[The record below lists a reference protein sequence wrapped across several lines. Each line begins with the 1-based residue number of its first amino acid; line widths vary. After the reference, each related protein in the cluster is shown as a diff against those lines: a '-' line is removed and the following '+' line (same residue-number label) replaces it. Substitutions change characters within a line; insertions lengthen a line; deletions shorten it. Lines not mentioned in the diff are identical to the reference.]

1 MITKESIENLSQ
13 RLNIVDIIENY
24 IEVKK
29 QGSSFVCIC
38 PFHADKNPSMHIN
51 PTKGFYHCFACKAG
65 GDAFK
70 FVMDYEKLSFADA
83 VEKVASLSNFTL
95 SYTKEKQENKK
106 ELKSILPSLNA
117 YFKDN
122 LKHHKEIL
130 TYLYQRALND
140 KDIAKFELGFAGASE
155 DSIRLLQNQKI
166 PLEDA
171 MSVGALKKDEN
182 NEFYASFI
190 WRITF
195 PIYDHKDLLVGFG
208 GRTLNPNAPAKN
220 VNSPQNILF
229 DKSRIFYA
237 FNIAKENIAKKKEI
251 IVCEGY
257 MDAIAFHKAGFNNAV
272 AVLGTALTEH
282 HLPLIRR
289 YDAKVILC
297 FDNDE
302 AGLKAATR
310 SAFLLS
316 TNKIDG
322 KVAILQGGKD
332 PAELV
337 AKNES
342 AKLHN
347 ILDEGIE
354 LGEFYIRRLIS
365 THSIISALDK
375 QKALETIQKFT
386 FNLEPLVANSYT
398 SLVSNLLK
406 VDEKFI
412 VLSQNSKKTIQTPL
426 ISQNKYNFPKE
437 KIHIAE
443 LELIA
448 FLKQH
453 PDICNDF
460 KQISDS
466 VCFKHKI
473 LLDKILEKKGYE
485 DSDIREFENKN
496 IRKNLNYSEFLLGIC
511 KVNLAFLN
519 NVKIK
524 NSTLALKKQLFTLI
538 DKNLNLYFFIMEAA
552 VSYFTPKSEK
562 RKIKKNEHLQCLNLH
577 ISLNEDLIKTC
588 KVQGKK
594 IGFKMEFDSQNAL
607 ENAKKSLKDK
617 QLDMVCL

>member
-1 MITKESIENLSQ
+1 MIAKESIENLSQ

-122 LKHHKEIL
+122 LKHHKEVL

-208 GRTLNPNAPAKN
+208 GRTLNPNVPAKY

-342 AKLHN
+342 TKLHN

-485 DSDIREFENKN
+485 DSDIREFESKN

-538 DKNLNLYFFIMEAA
+538 DKNLNL
-552 VSYFTPKSEK
+552 
-562 RKIKKNEHLQCLNLH
+562 
-577 ISLNEDLIKTC
+577 LIKNLNTEELNN
-588 KVQGKK
+588 
-594 IGFKMEFDSQNAL
+594 F
-607 ENAKKSLKDK
+607 LKEY
-617 QLDMVCL
+617 LS

>member
-117 YFKDN
+117 YFKSN
-122 LKHHKEIL
+122 LKHHKEAL
-130 TYLYQRALND
+130 DYLYKRMLND
-140 KDIAKFELGFAGASE
+140 QDIAKFELGFAGSSE
-155 DSIRLLQNQKI
+155 DSIRLFHNEKI

-208 GRTLNPNAPAKN
+208 GRTLNPNVPAKY

-237 FNIAKENIAKKKEI
+237 FNIAKENIAKKKEM

-342 AKLHN
+342 TKLYN

-375 QKALETIQKFT
+375 QKALETIQQFT

-485 DSDIREFENKN
+485 DSDIREFESKN

-538 DKNLNLYFFIMEAA
+538 DKNLNLL
-552 VSYFTPKSEK
+552 
-562 RKIKKNEHLQCLNLH
+562 IKNLNTEELNNFLKEYLSFLKYEKNEEILQQSFRNLNG
-577 ISLNEDLIKTC
+577 IFGNKNFTAYDL
-588 KVQGKK
+588 
-594 IGFKMEFDSQNAL
+594 GFSIQNND
-607 ENAKKSLKDK
+607 EPF
-617 QLDMVCL
+617 

>member
-70 FVMDYEKLSFADA
+70 FVMNYEKLSFADA

-122 LKHHKEIL
+122 LKHHKEVL

-208 GRTLNPNAPAKN
+208 GRTLNPNVPAKY

-347 ILDEGIE
+347 IFDEGIE

-398 SLVSNLLK
+398 GLVSNLLK

-485 DSDIREFENKN
+485 DSDIREFESKN

-538 DKNLNLYFFIMEAA
+538 DKNLNLL
-552 VSYFTPKSEK
+552 
-562 RKIKKNEHLQCLNLH
+562 IKNLNTEELNNFLKEYLSFLKYEKNEEILQQSFRNLNG
-577 ISLNEDLIKTC
+577 IFSNKNFTAYDL
-588 KVQGKK
+588 
-594 IGFKMEFDSQNAL
+594 GFSAQDNDEPF
-607 ENAKKSLKDK
+607 
-617 QLDMVCL
+617 

>member
-122 LKHHKEIL
+122 LKHHKEVL

-208 GRTLNPNAPAKN
+208 GRTLNPNVPAKY

-342 AKLHN
+342 TKLHN

-375 QKALETIQKFT
+375 QKALEAIQKFT

-485 DSDIREFENKN
+485 DSDIREFESKN

-538 DKNLNLYFFIMEAA
+538 DKNLNL
-552 VSYFTPKSEK
+552 
-562 RKIKKNEHLQCLNLH
+562 
-577 ISLNEDLIKTC
+577 LIKNLNTEELNN
-588 KVQGKK
+588 
-594 IGFKMEFDSQNAL
+594 F
-607 ENAKKSLKDK
+607 LKEYLSFLK
-617 QLDMVCL
+617 Y

>member
-51 PTKGFYHCFACKAG
+51 LTKGFYHCFACKAG

-122 LKHHKEIL
+122 LKHHKEVL

-208 GRTLNPNAPAKN
+208 GRTLNPNVPAKY

-342 AKLHN
+342 TKLHN

-354 LGEFYIRRLIS
+354 LGEFYIRHLIS

-375 QKALETIQKFT
+375 QKALEAIQKFT

-485 DSDIREFENKN
+485 DSDIREFESKN

-538 DKNLNLYFFIMEAA
+538 DKNLNLL
-552 VSYFTPKSEK
+552 
-562 RKIKKNEHLQCLNLH
+562 IKNLNTEELNNFLKEYLSFLKYEKNEEILQQSFRNLNG
-577 ISLNEDLIKTC
+577 IFGNKNFTAYDL
-588 KVQGKK
+588 
-594 IGFKMEFDSQNAL
+594 GFSIQNND
-607 ENAKKSLKDK
+607 EPF
-617 QLDMVCL
+617 

>member
-70 FVMDYEKLSFADA
+70 FVMDYEKLSFTDA

-122 LKHHKEIL
+122 LKHHKEVL

-208 GRTLNPNAPAKN
+208 GRTLNPNVPAKY

-337 AKNES
+337 TKNES
-342 AKLHN
+342 TKLHD

-375 QKALETIQKFT
+375 QKALEAIQKFT

-398 SLVSNLLK
+398 GLVSNLLK

-485 DSDIREFENKN
+485 DSDIREFESKN

-538 DKNLNLYFFIMEAA
+538 DKNLNLL
-552 VSYFTPKSEK
+552 
-562 RKIKKNEHLQCLNLH
+562 IKNLNTEELNNFLKEYLIFLKYEKNEEILQQSFRNLNG
-577 ISLNEDLIKTC
+577 IFGNKNFTAYDL
-588 KVQGKK
+588 
-594 IGFKMEFDSQNAL
+594 GFSTQDNDEPF
-607 ENAKKSLKDK
+607 
-617 QLDMVCL
+617 

>member
-51 PTKGFYHCFACKAG
+51 PIKGFYHCFACKAG

-122 LKHHKEIL
+122 LKHHKEVL

-208 GRTLNPNAPAKN
+208 GRTLNPNVPAKY

-342 AKLHN
+342 TKLHN

-538 DKNLNLYFFIMEAA
+538 DKNLNLL
-552 VSYFTPKSEK
+552 
-562 RKIKKNEHLQCLNLH
+562 IKNLNTEELNNFLKEYLSFLKYEKNEEILQQSFRNLNG
-577 ISLNEDLIKTC
+577 IFGNKNFTAYDL
-588 KVQGKK
+588 
-594 IGFKMEFDSQNAL
+594 GFSIQNND
-607 ENAKKSLKDK
+607 EPF
-617 QLDMVCL
+617 

>member
-29 QGSSFVCIC
+29 QGSSFVCVC

-51 PTKGFYHCFACKAG
+51 PAKGFYHCFACKAG

-70 FVMDYEKLSFADA
+70 FVMDYEKLSFTDA
-83 VEKVASLSNFTL
+83 VEKIANLCNFTL
-95 SYTKEKQENKK
+95 SYTKEKNENKK
-106 ELKSILPSLNA
+106 ELRTILPSLNA
-117 YFKDN
+117 YFKSN
-122 LKHHKEIL
+122 LKHHKEAL
-130 TYLYQRALND
+130 DYLYKRTLND
-140 KDIAKFELGFAGASE
+140 QDIAKFELGFAGSSE
-155 DSIRLLQNQKI
+155 DSIRLFHNEKI

-208 GRTLNPNAPAKN
+208 GRTLNPNVAAKY

-237 FNIAKENIAKKKEI
+237 FNIAKENIAKKKEM

-342 AKLHN
+342 TKLYN

-375 QKALETIQKFT
+375 QKALETIQQFT

-485 DSDIREFENKN
+485 DSDIREFESKN

-538 DKNLNLYFFIMEAA
+538 DKNLNL
-552 VSYFTPKSEK
+552 
-562 RKIKKNEHLQCLNLH
+562 
-577 ISLNEDLIKTC
+577 
-588 KVQGKK
+588 
-594 IGFKMEFDSQNAL
+594 
-607 ENAKKSLKDK
+607 
-617 QLDMVCL
+617 

>member
-122 LKHHKEIL
+122 LKHHKEVL

-208 GRTLNPNAPAKN
+208 GRTLNPNAPAKY

-272 AVLGTALTEH
+272 AVLGTALTEY

-473 LLDKILEKKGYE
+473 LLDKILKKKGYE

-538 DKNLNLYFFIMEAA
+538 DKNLNLL
-552 VSYFTPKSEK
+552 
-562 RKIKKNEHLQCLNLH
+562 IKNLNTEELNNFLKEYLSFLKYEKNEEILQQSFRNLNG
-577 ISLNEDLIKTC
+577 IFGNKNFTAYDL
-588 KVQGKK
+588 
-594 IGFKMEFDSQNAL
+594 GFSIQNND
-607 ENAKKSLKDK
+607 EPF
-617 QLDMVCL
+617 

>member
-51 PTKGFYHCFACKAG
+51 PIKGFYHCFACKAG

-122 LKHHKEIL
+122 LKHHKEVL

-208 GRTLNPNAPAKN
+208 GRTLNPNVPAKY

-342 AKLHN
+342 TKLHN

-538 DKNLNLYFFIMEAA
+538 DKNLNLLTKNLNTEELNNFLKEYLSFLKYE
-552 VSYFTPKSEK
+552 
-562 RKIKKNEHLQCLNLH
+562 KNEEILQQSFRNLNG
-577 ISLNEDLIKTC
+577 IFGNKNFTAYDL
-588 KVQGKK
+588 
-594 IGFKMEFDSQNAL
+594 GFSIQNND
-607 ENAKKSLKDK
+607 EPF
-617 QLDMVCL
+617 

>member
-122 LKHHKEIL
+122 LKHHKEVL

-208 GRTLNPNAPAKN
+208 GRTLNPNAPAKY

-342 AKLHN
+342 TKLHD

-485 DSDIREFENKN
+485 DSDIREFESKN

-538 DKNLNLYFFIMEAA
+538 DKNLNLL
-552 VSYFTPKSEK
+552 
-562 RKIKKNEHLQCLNLH
+562 IKNLNTEELNNFLKEYLSFLKYEKNEEILQQSFRNLNG
-577 ISLNEDLIKTC
+577 IFSNKNFTAYDL
-588 KVQGKK
+588 
-594 IGFKMEFDSQNAL
+594 GFNIQNND
-607 ENAKKSLKDK
+607 EPF
-617 QLDMVCL
+617 

>member
-51 PTKGFYHCFACKAG
+51 PIKGFYHCFACKAG

-122 LKHHKEIL
+122 LKHHKEVL

-208 GRTLNPNAPAKN
+208 GRTLNPNAPAKY

-342 AKLHN
+342 TKLHN

-538 DKNLNLYFFIMEAA
+538 DKNLNLL
-552 VSYFTPKSEK
+552 
-562 RKIKKNEHLQCLNLH
+562 IKNLNTEELNNFLKEYLSFLKYEKNEEILQQSFRNLNG
-577 ISLNEDLIKTC
+577 IFGNKNFTAYDL
-588 KVQGKK
+588 
-594 IGFKMEFDSQNAL
+594 GFSIQNND
-607 ENAKKSLKDK
+607 EPF
-617 QLDMVCL
+617 

>member
-122 LKHHKEIL
+122 LKHHKEVL

-208 GRTLNPNAPAKN
+208 GRTLNPNVPAKY

-342 AKLHN
+342 TKLHN

-375 QKALETIQKFT
+375 QKALEAIQKFT

-485 DSDIREFENKN
+485 DSDIREFESKN

-538 DKNLNLYFFIMEAA
+538 DKNLNL
-552 VSYFTPKSEK
+552 
-562 RKIKKNEHLQCLNLH
+562 
-577 ISLNEDLIKTC
+577 LIKNLNTEELNN
-588 KVQGKK
+588 
-594 IGFKMEFDSQNAL
+594 F
-607 ENAKKSLKDK
+607 LKEYLSFLK
-617 QLDMVCL
+617 

>member
-51 PTKGFYHCFACKAG
+51 PIKGFYHCFACKAG

-122 LKHHKEIL
+122 LKHHKEVL

-208 GRTLNPNAPAKN
+208 GRTLNPNVPAKY

-282 HLPLIRR
+282 RLPLIRR

-342 AKLHN
+342 TKLHN

-485 DSDIREFENKN
+485 DSDIREFESKN

-538 DKNLNLYFFIMEAA
+538 DKNLNLL
-552 VSYFTPKSEK
+552 
-562 RKIKKNEHLQCLNLH
+562 IKNLNTEELNNFLKEYLSFLKYEKNEEILQQSFRNLNG
-577 ISLNEDLIKTC
+577 IFGNKNFTAYDL
-588 KVQGKK
+588 
-594 IGFKMEFDSQNAL
+594 GFSIQNND
-607 ENAKKSLKDK
+607 EPF
-617 QLDMVCL
+617 

>member
-51 PTKGFYHCFACKAG
+51 PIKGFYHCFACKAG

-122 LKHHKEIL
+122 LKYHKEVL

-208 GRTLNPNAPAKN
+208 GRTLNPNVPAKY

-342 AKLHN
+342 TKLHN

-485 DSDIREFENKN
+485 DSDIREFESKN
-496 IRKNLNYSEFLLGIC
+496 IRKNL
-511 KVNLAFLN
+511 
-519 NVKIK
+519 
-524 NSTLALKKQLFTLI
+524 
-538 DKNLNLYFFIMEAA
+538 
-552 VSYFTPKSEK
+552 
-562 RKIKKNEHLQCLNLH
+562 
-577 ISLNEDLIKTC
+577 
-588 KVQGKK
+588 
-594 IGFKMEFDSQNAL
+594 
-607 ENAKKSLKDK
+607 
-617 QLDMVCL
+617 

>member
-122 LKHHKEIL
+122 LKHHKEVL

-208 GRTLNPNAPAKN
+208 GRTLNPNAPAKY

-272 AVLGTALTEH
+272 AVLGTALTEY

-453 PDICNDF
+453 ADICNDF

-538 DKNLNLYFFIMEAA
+538 DKNLNLL
-552 VSYFTPKSEK
+552 
-562 RKIKKNEHLQCLNLH
+562 IKNLNTEELNNFLKEYLSFLKYEKNEEILQQSFRNLNG
-577 ISLNEDLIKTC
+577 IFGNKNFTAYDL
-588 KVQGKK
+588 
-594 IGFKMEFDSQNAL
+594 GFSIQNND
-607 ENAKKSLKDK
+607 EPF
-617 QLDMVCL
+617 

>member
-51 PTKGFYHCFACKAG
+51 PIKGFYHCFACKAG

-122 LKHHKEIL
+122 LKHHKEVL

-208 GRTLNPNAPAKN
+208 GRTLNPNVPAKY

-237 FNIAKENIAKKKEI
+237 FNVAKENIAKKKEI

-342 AKLHN
+342 TKLHN

-485 DSDIREFENKN
+485 DSDIREFESKN

-538 DKNLNLYFFIMEAA
+538 DKNLNLL
-552 VSYFTPKSEK
+552 
-562 RKIKKNEHLQCLNLH
+562 IKNLNTEELNNFLKEYLSFLKYEKNEEILQQSFRNLNG
-577 ISLNEDLIKTC
+577 IFGNKNFTAYDL
-588 KVQGKK
+588 
-594 IGFKMEFDSQNAL
+594 GFSIQNND
-607 ENAKKSLKDK
+607 EPF
-617 QLDMVCL
+617 

>member
-51 PTKGFYHCFACKAG
+51 PIKGFYHCFACKAG

-70 FVMDYEKLSFADA
+70 FVMDYKKLSFADA

-122 LKHHKEIL
+122 LKHHKEVL

-208 GRTLNPNAPAKN
+208 GRTLNPNVPAKY

-342 AKLHN
+342 TKLHN

-485 DSDIREFENKN
+485 DSDIREFESKN

-538 DKNLNLYFFIMEAA
+538 DKNLNL
-552 VSYFTPKSEK
+552 
-562 RKIKKNEHLQCLNLH
+562 
-577 ISLNEDLIKTC
+577 LIKNLNTAELNN
-588 KVQGKK
+588 
-594 IGFKMEFDSQNAL
+594 F
-607 ENAKKSLKDK
+607 LKEYLSFLK
-617 QLDMVCL
+617 YE

>member
-122 LKHHKEIL
+122 LKHHKEVL

-155 DSIRLLQNQKI
+155 DSIRLLQNQNI

-208 GRTLNPNAPAKN
+208 GRTLNPNVPAKY

-342 AKLHN
+342 TKLHD

-375 QKALETIQKFT
+375 QKVLETIQKFT

-412 VLSQNSKKTIQTPL
+412 VLSQNSKKNIQTPL

-485 DSDIREFENKN
+485 DSDIREFESKN

-538 DKNLNLYFFIMEAA
+538 DKNLNLL
-552 VSYFTPKSEK
+552 
-562 RKIKKNEHLQCLNLH
+562 IKNLNTEELNNFLKEYLSFLKYEKNEEILQQSFRNLNG
-577 ISLNEDLIKTC
+577 IFGNKNFTAYDL
-588 KVQGKK
+588 
-594 IGFKMEFDSQNAL
+594 GFSIQNND
-607 ENAKKSLKDK
+607 EPF
-617 QLDMVCL
+617 

>member
-122 LKHHKEIL
+122 LKHHKEVL

-190 WRITF
+190 WRVTF

-208 GRTLNPNAPAKN
+208 GRTLNPNVPAKY

-342 AKLHN
+342 TKLHN

-485 DSDIREFENKN
+485 DSDIREFESKN

-538 DKNLNLYFFIMEAA
+538 DKNLNL
-552 VSYFTPKSEK
+552 
-562 RKIKKNEHLQCLNLH
+562 
-577 ISLNEDLIKTC
+577 LIKNLNT
-588 KVQGKK
+588 
-594 IGFKMEFDSQNAL
+594 
-607 ENAKKSLKDK
+607 
-617 QLDMVCL
+617 

>member
-65 GDAFK
+65 GDVFK
-70 FVMDYEKLSFADA
+70 FVMDYEKLSFSDA

-106 ELKSILPSLNA
+106 ELKSILPILNA

-122 LKHHKEIL
+122 LKHHKEVL
-130 TYLYQRALND
+130 TYLYLRALND

-171 MSVGALKKDEN
+171 MNVGALKKDEN

-208 GRTLNPNAPAKN
+208 GRTLNPNVPAKY

-297 FDNDE
+297 FDNDK

-342 AKLHN
+342 TKLHN

-412 VLSQNSKKTIQTPL
+412 VLSQNSKKIIQTPL

-485 DSDIREFENKN
+485 DSDIREFESKN

-538 DKNLNLYFFIMEAA
+538 DKNLNLL
-552 VSYFTPKSEK
+552 
-562 RKIKKNEHLQCLNLH
+562 IKNLNTEELNNFLKEYLSFLKYEKNEEILQQSFRNLNG
-577 ISLNEDLIKTC
+577 IFGNKNFTVYDL
-588 KVQGKK
+588 
-594 IGFKMEFDSQNAL
+594 GFSAQDNDEPF
-607 ENAKKSLKDK
+607 
-617 QLDMVCL
+617 

>member
-70 FVMDYEKLSFADA
+70 FVMDYEKLSFSDA

-106 ELKSILPSLNA
+106 ELKSILPILNA

-122 LKHHKEIL
+122 LKYHKEVL

-208 GRTLNPNAPAKN
+208 GRTLNPNVPAKY

-342 AKLHN
+342 TKLHN

-412 VLSQNSKKTIQTPL
+412 VLSQNSKKIIQTPL

-485 DSDIREFENKN
+485 DSDIREFESKN

-538 DKNLNLYFFIMEAA
+538 DKNLNLL
-552 VSYFTPKSEK
+552 
-562 RKIKKNEHLQCLNLH
+562 IKNLNTEELNNFLKEYLSFLKYEKNEEILQQSFRNLNG
-577 ISLNEDLIKTC
+577 IFGNKNFTVYDL
-588 KVQGKK
+588 
-594 IGFKMEFDSQNAL
+594 GFSAQYNDEPF
-607 ENAKKSLKDK
+607 
-617 QLDMVCL
+617 

>member
-208 GRTLNPNAPAKN
+208 GRTLNPNAPAKY

-538 DKNLNLYFFIMEAA
+538 DKNLNLL
-552 VSYFTPKSEK
+552 
-562 RKIKKNEHLQCLNLH
+562 IKNLNTEELNNFLKEYLSFLKYEKNE
-577 ISLNEDLIKTC
+577 
-588 KVQGKK
+588 
-594 IGFKMEFDSQNAL
+594 
-607 ENAKKSLKDK
+607 
-617 QLDMVCL
+617 

>member
-51 PTKGFYHCFACKAG
+51 PIKGFYHCFACKAG

-122 LKHHKEIL
+122 LKHHKEVL

-208 GRTLNPNAPAKN
+208 GRTLNPNVPAKY

-342 AKLHN
+342 TKLHN

-485 DSDIREFENKN
+485 DSDIREFESKN

-524 NSTLALKKQLFTLI
+524 NSALALKKQLFTLI
-538 DKNLNLYFFIMEAA
+538 DKNLNLL
-552 VSYFTPKSEK
+552 
-562 RKIKKNEHLQCLNLH
+562 IKNLNTAELNNFLKEYLSFLKYEKNEEILQQSFRNLNG
-577 ISLNEDLIKTC
+577 IFGNKNFTAYDL
-588 KVQGKK
+588 
-594 IGFKMEFDSQNAL
+594 GFSIQNND
-607 ENAKKSLKDK
+607 EPF
-617 QLDMVCL
+617 

>member
-51 PTKGFYHCFACKAG
+51 LTKGFYHCFACKAG

-122 LKHHKEIL
+122 LKHHKEVL

-208 GRTLNPNAPAKN
+208 GRTLNPNVPAKY

-342 AKLHN
+342 TKLHN

-485 DSDIREFENKN
+485 DSDIREFESKN

-538 DKNLNLYFFIMEAA
+538 DKNLNLLTKNLNTEELNNFLKEYLSFLKYE
-552 VSYFTPKSEK
+552 
-562 RKIKKNEHLQCLNLH
+562 KNEEILQQSFRNLNG
-577 ISLNEDLIKTC
+577 IFGNKNFTAYDL
-588 KVQGKK
+588 
-594 IGFKMEFDSQNAL
+594 GFSIQNND
-607 ENAKKSLKDK
+607 EPF
-617 QLDMVCL
+617 

>member
-51 PTKGFYHCFACKAG
+51 PIKGFYHCFACKAG

-122 LKHHKEIL
+122 LKHHKEVL

-208 GRTLNPNAPAKN
+208 GRTLNPNVPAKY

-342 AKLHN
+342 TKLHN

-485 DSDIREFENKN
+485 DSDIREFESKN

-538 DKNLNLYFFIMEAA
+538 DKNLNL
-552 VSYFTPKSEK
+552 
-562 RKIKKNEHLQCLNLH
+562 
-577 ISLNEDLIKTC
+577 LIKNLNTAELNN
-588 KVQGKK
+588 
-594 IGFKMEFDSQNAL
+594 F
-607 ENAKKSLKDK
+607 LKEYLSFLK
-617 QLDMVCL
+617 YE

>member
-51 PTKGFYHCFACKAG
+51 PIKGFYHCFACKAG

-122 LKHHKEIL
+122 LKHHKEVL

-208 GRTLNPNAPAKN
+208 GRTLNPNVPAKY

-342 AKLHN
+342 TKLHN

-448 FLKQH
+448 FLKQY

-485 DSDIREFENKN
+485 DSDIREFESKN

-538 DKNLNLYFFIMEAA
+538 DKNLNLL
-552 VSYFTPKSEK
+552 
-562 RKIKKNEHLQCLNLH
+562 IKNLNTEELNNFLKEYLSFLKYEKNEEILQQSFRNLNG
-577 ISLNEDLIKTC
+577 IFGNKNFTAYDL
-588 KVQGKK
+588 
-594 IGFKMEFDSQNAL
+594 GFSIQNND
-607 ENAKKSLKDK
+607 EPF
-617 QLDMVCL
+617 

>member
-208 GRTLNPNAPAKN
+208 GRTLNPNAPAKY

-448 FLKQH
+448 FLKRH

-538 DKNLNLYFFIMEAA
+538 DKNLNLL
-552 VSYFTPKSEK
+552 
-562 RKIKKNEHLQCLNLH
+562 IKNLNTEELNNFLKEYLSFLKYEKNEEILQQSFRNLNG
-577 ISLNEDLIKTC
+577 IFGNKNFTAYDL
-588 KVQGKK
+588 
-594 IGFKMEFDSQNAL
+594 GFSIQNND
-607 ENAKKSLKDK
+607 EPF
-617 QLDMVCL
+617 

>member
-51 PTKGFYHCFACKAG
+51 PIKGFYHCFACKAG

-122 LKHHKEIL
+122 LKHHKEVL

-208 GRTLNPNAPAKN
+208 GRTLNPNVPAKY

-342 AKLHN
+342 TKLHN

-375 QKALETIQKFT
+375 QKALETIQQFT

-412 VLSQNSKKTIQTPL
+412 VLSQNSKKNIQTPL

-485 DSDIREFENKN
+485 DSDIREFESKN

-524 NSTLALKKQLFTLI
+524 NSALALKNHLFTLI
-538 DKNLNLYFFIMEAA
+538 DKNLNLL
-552 VSYFTPKSEK
+552 
-562 RKIKKNEHLQCLNLH
+562 IKNLNTEELNNFLKEYLSFLKYEKNEEILQQSFRNLNG
-577 ISLNEDLIKTC
+577 IFGNKNFTAYDL
-588 KVQGKK
+588 
-594 IGFKMEFDSQNAL
+594 GFSIQNND
-607 ENAKKSLKDK
+607 EPF
-617 QLDMVCL
+617 

>member
-70 FVMDYEKLSFADA
+70 FVMDYEKLSFTDA

-208 GRTLNPNAPAKN
+208 GRTLNPNVPAKY

-342 AKLHN
+342 TKLHN

-485 DSDIREFENKN
+485 DSDIREFESKN

-538 DKNLNLYFFIMEAA
+538 DKNLNLL
-552 VSYFTPKSEK
+552 
-562 RKIKKNEHLQCLNLH
+562 IKNLNTAELNNFLKEYLSFLKYEKNEEILQQSFRNLNG
-577 ISLNEDLIKTC
+577 IFGNKNFTAYDL
-588 KVQGKK
+588 
-594 IGFKMEFDSQNAL
+594 GFSIQN
-607 ENAKKSLKDK
+607 NDK
-617 QLDMVCL
+617 PF

>member
-51 PTKGFYHCFACKAG
+51 PIKGFYHCFACKAG

-83 VEKVASLSNFTL
+83 IEKVASLSNFTL

-122 LKHHKEIL
+122 LKHHKEVL

-208 GRTLNPNAPAKN
+208 GRTLNPNVPAKY

-342 AKLHN
+342 TKLHN

-412 VLSQNSKKTIQTPL
+412 VLSQNLKKTIQTPL

-485 DSDIREFENKN
+485 DSDIREFESKN

-538 DKNLNLYFFIMEAA
+538 DKNLNLL
-552 VSYFTPKSEK
+552 
-562 RKIKKNEHLQCLNLH
+562 IKNLNTEELNNFLKEYLSFLKYEKNEEILQQSFRNLNG
-577 ISLNEDLIKTC
+577 IFGNKNFTAYDL
-588 KVQGKK
+588 
-594 IGFKMEFDSQNAL
+594 GFSIQNND
-607 ENAKKSLKDK
+607 EPF
-617 QLDMVCL
+617 

>member
-29 QGSSFVCIC
+29 QGSSFVCVC

-122 LKHHKEIL
+122 LKHHKEVL

-208 GRTLNPNAPAKN
+208 GRTLNPNVAAKY

-237 FNIAKENIAKKKEI
+237 FNIAKENIAKKKEM

-342 AKLHN
+342 TKLYN

-375 QKALETIQKFT
+375 QKALETIQQFT

-485 DSDIREFENKN
+485 DSDIREFESKN

-538 DKNLNLYFFIMEAA
+538 DKNLNL
-552 VSYFTPKSEK
+552 
-562 RKIKKNEHLQCLNLH
+562 
-577 ISLNEDLIKTC
+577 LIK
-588 KVQGKK
+588 
-594 IGFKMEFDSQNAL
+594 NL
-607 ENAKKSLKDK
+607 N
-617 QLDMVCL
+617 

>member
-122 LKHHKEIL
+122 LKHHKEVL

-208 GRTLNPNAPAKN
+208 GRTLNPNVPAKY

-257 MDAIAFHKAGFNNAV
+257 IDAIAFHKAGFNNAV

-342 AKLHN
+342 TKLHD

-412 VLSQNSKKTIQTPL
+412 VLSQNSKKNIQTPL

-485 DSDIREFENKN
+485 DSDIREFESKN

-538 DKNLNLYFFIMEAA
+538 DKNLSLLIKNLNTEELNNFLKEYLSFLKYE
-552 VSYFTPKSEK
+552 
-562 RKIKKNEHLQCLNLH
+562 KNEEILQQSFRNLNG
-577 ISLNEDLIKTC
+577 IFGNKNFTAYDL
-588 KVQGKK
+588 
-594 IGFKMEFDSQNAL
+594 GFSIQNND
-607 ENAKKSLKDK
+607 EPF
-617 QLDMVCL
+617 

>member
-51 PTKGFYHCFACKAG
+51 PIKGFYHCFACKAG

-122 LKHHKEIL
+122 LKHHKEVL

-208 GRTLNPNAPAKN
+208 GRTLNPNVPAKY

-342 AKLHN
+342 TKLHN

-485 DSDIREFENKN
+485 DSDIREFESKN

-538 DKNLNLYFFIMEAA
+538 DKNLNLL
-552 VSYFTPKSEK
+552 
-562 RKIKKNEHLQCLNLH
+562 IKNLNTAELNNFLKEYLSFLKYEKNEEILQQSFRNLNG
-577 ISLNEDLIKTC
+577 IFGNKNFTAYDLEFS
-588 KVQGKK
+588 VQ
-594 IGFKMEFDSQNAL
+594 DSD
-607 ENAKKSLKDK
+607 EPF
-617 QLDMVCL
+617 

>member
-51 PTKGFYHCFACKAG
+51 PIKGFYHCFACKAG

-122 LKHHKEIL
+122 LKHHKEVL

-208 GRTLNPNAPAKN
+208 GRTLNPNVPAKY

-342 AKLHN
+342 TKLHN

-375 QKALETIQKFT
+375 QKALETIQQFT

-412 VLSQNSKKTIQTPL
+412 VLSQNSKKNIQTPL

-485 DSDIREFENKN
+485 DSDIREFESKN

-538 DKNLNLYFFIMEAA
+538 DKNLNL
-552 VSYFTPKSEK
+552 
-562 RKIKKNEHLQCLNLH
+562 
-577 ISLNEDLIKTC
+577 LIKNLNTEELNN
-588 KVQGKK
+588 
-594 IGFKMEFDSQNAL
+594 F
-607 ENAKKSLKDK
+607 
-617 QLDMVCL
+617 

>member
-51 PTKGFYHCFACKAG
+51 PIKGFYHCFACKAG

-122 LKHHKEIL
+122 LKHHKEVL

-208 GRTLNPNAPAKN
+208 GRTLNPNVPAKY

-342 AKLHN
+342 AKLYN
-347 ILDEGIE
+347 ILDKGIE

-538 DKNLNLYFFIMEAA
+538 DKNLNL
-552 VSYFTPKSEK
+552 
-562 RKIKKNEHLQCLNLH
+562 
-577 ISLNEDLIKTC
+577 LIKNLNTEELNN
-588 KVQGKK
+588 
-594 IGFKMEFDSQNAL
+594 F
-607 ENAKKSLKDK
+607 LKEYLSFLK
-617 QLDMVCL
+617 Y

>member
-122 LKHHKEIL
+122 LKHHKEVL

-208 GRTLNPNAPAKN
+208 GRTLNPNVPAKY

-342 AKLHN
+342 TKLHN
-347 ILDEGIE
+347 ILDKGIE

-485 DSDIREFENKN
+485 DSDIREFESKN

-538 DKNLNLYFFIMEAA
+538 DKNLNLL
-552 VSYFTPKSEK
+552 
-562 RKIKKNEHLQCLNLH
+562 IKNLNTEELNNFLKEYLSFLKYEKNEEILQQSFRNLNG
-577 ISLNEDLIKTC
+577 IFGNKNFTAYDL
-588 KVQGKK
+588 
-594 IGFKMEFDSQNAL
+594 GFSIQNND
-607 ENAKKSLKDK
+607 EPF
-617 QLDMVCL
+617 

>member
-122 LKHHKEIL
+122 LKHHKEVL

-208 GRTLNPNAPAKN
+208 GRTLNPNVPAKY

-272 AVLGTALTEH
+272 AVLGTALTEQ

-342 AKLHN
+342 TKLHD

-485 DSDIREFENKN
+485 DSDIREFESKN

-538 DKNLNLYFFIMEAA
+538 DKNLNL
-552 VSYFTPKSEK
+552 
-562 RKIKKNEHLQCLNLH
+562 
-577 ISLNEDLIKTC
+577 LIKNLNT
-588 KVQGKK
+588 
-594 IGFKMEFDSQNAL
+594 EEL
-607 ENAKKSLKDK
+607 
-617 QLDMVCL
+617 

>member
-13 RLNIVDIIENY
+13 RLNIVDVIENY

-51 PTKGFYHCFACKAG
+51 PIKGFYHCFACKAG

-122 LKHHKEIL
+122 LKHHKEVL

-195 PIYDHKDLLVGFG
+195 PIYNHKDLLVGFG
-208 GRTLNPNAPAKN
+208 GRTLNPNVPAKY

-342 AKLHN
+342 TKLHN

-485 DSDIREFENKN
+485 DSDIREFESKN

-538 DKNLNLYFFIMEAA
+538 DKNLNLL
-552 VSYFTPKSEK
+552 
-562 RKIKKNEHLQCLNLH
+562 IKNLNTAELNNFLKEYLSFLKYEKNEEILQQSFRNLNG
-577 ISLNEDLIKTC
+577 IFGNKNFTAYDL
-588 KVQGKK
+588 
-594 IGFKMEFDSQNAL
+594 GFSIQNND
-607 ENAKKSLKDK
+607 EPF
-617 QLDMVCL
+617 

>member
-70 FVMDYEKLSFADA
+70 FVMDYEKLSFTDA

-122 LKHHKEIL
+122 LKHHKEVL

-208 GRTLNPNAPAKN
+208 GRTLNPNVPAKY

-342 AKLHN
+342 TKLHN

-485 DSDIREFENKN
+485 DSDIREFESKN

-538 DKNLNLYFFIMEAA
+538 DKNLNL
-552 VSYFTPKSEK
+552 
-562 RKIKKNEHLQCLNLH
+562 
-577 ISLNEDLIKTC
+577 LIKNLNTEELNN
-588 KVQGKK
+588 
-594 IGFKMEFDSQNAL
+594 F
-607 ENAKKSLKDK
+607 LKEYLSFLK
-617 QLDMVCL
+617 